1 MGRSRVAFTVTVV
14 LAGSAFG
21 CTNDKREVGP
31 EDESDRVFD
40 TSVLHEIR
48 IEVAPEH
55 IAALEHDRE
64 QRVPCTFIFDGKRI
78 ENVAIRQKGGGSQ
91 RGSVHDKPSFSVRFD
106 EIVSGQTLYGL
117 DKLILNNAD
126 MDPTL
131 LHEHLGFDL
140 YRRAGIPSRR
150 SAHAVVT
157 MSGMRAG
164 DQTYGVYV
172 VVEAVNETLMARHFG
187 PQHANGNLFEDADT
201 GDFAANPYG
210 LDLKDEGQS
219 GRSRERLVAFADFL
233 RNATDDELLQHL
245 DGFIDV
251 DRYLDSFAIDLLAEH
266 VDGFWLTP
274 RNFYLYE
281 HPADHRFVL
290 IPHGMDLLF
299 EPFGNVCGALPE
311 PARLPTEI
319 GRRIAAHPVLRAR
332 LQQALDRMLDEVWD
346 VDHMLQRIDALTVL
360 LERSKHDEPA
370 FVDQRDDHLEARPR
384 LERLVRNAEAVWRDK
399 TATCGDG
406 VRSGNELCA
415 NMCDDGNLD
424 DGDGCSSRCVL
435 EFCRDGILQPGLGE
449 VCEGHQRACTW
460 DCTHL
465 VVCGDSVVEDAVEYA
480 ERCDDGNT
488 RDGDACTSDC
498 MPRCS
503 FDTFAGAMYA
513 FCAARESYPIA
524 VGICGHVRAAPAVPR
539 SAAEQAWIA
548 ERTRALA
555 AGPWWIGLD
564 RYEGTWWAGDAP
576 VTWLD
581 WAAGEPDEPGEQACA
596 VLDPARNGAWDARP
610 CDHAY
615 PVVCRM
621 F

>member
-1 MGRSRVAFTVTVV
+1 MGTSRVAFMVAVV
-14 LAGSAFG
+14 LVGKVFG
-21 CTNDKREVGP
+21 CAKTEPDAGP

-40 TSVLHEIR
+40 TAVLHEIR

-55 IAALEHDRE
+55 LAALEHDRE
-64 QRVPCTFIFDGKRI
+64 QRVPCTFIFDGKRL

-91 RGSVHDKPSFSVRFD
+91 SGSLYGKPSLSVRFD
-106 EIVSGQTLYGL
+106 EIVAGQTLHGL

-157 MSGMRAG
+157 LAGLRSGE
-164 DQTYGVYV
+164 QTYGVYV
-172 VVEAVNETLMARHFG
+172 VVEAVNETLLARHFG

-201 GDFAANPYG
+201 GDFAANPHG

-219 GRSRERLVAFADFL
+219 GHSRERLVAFAEFL
-233 RNATDDELLQHL
+233 RTATDDELLEHL
-245 DGFIDV
+245 DDFIDV
-251 DRYLDSFAIDLLAEH
+251 DRYLDSFALDLLAEH

-274 RNFYLYE
+274 RNYYLYE

-299 EPFGNVCGALPE
+299 EPSGDVCGVLPE
-311 PARLPTEI
+311 PMSLPTEL
-319 GRRIAAHPVLRAR
+319 GRRIAGHPDLRAR
-332 LQQALDRMLDEVWD
+332 LEQSMDRMLDEVWD
-346 VDHMLQRIDALTVL
+346 VELMLERIDTLTRL

-370 FVDQRDDHLEARPR
+370 FVDQRDDHLEARDTID
-384 LERLVRNAEAVWRDK
+384 RLVRSAEQIWRNG
-399 TATCGDG
+399 ASTCGDG

-415 NMCDDGNLD
+415 NMCDDGNGV
-424 DGDGCSSRCVL
+424 DGDGCSSQCTL

-449 VCEGHQRACTW
+449 VCEGHQPACTW

-465 VVCGDSVVEDAVEYA
+465 VVCGDGIVEDAVEHA

-488 RDGDACTSDC
+488 LDDDGCTNDC
-498 MPRCS
+498 TPGCS
-503 FDTFAGAMYA
+503 FDTFAGARYA
-513 FCAARESYPIA
+513 FCLAREPQTLA
-524 VGICGHVRAAPAVPR
+524 AGMCGYVHAAPAVPR
-539 SAAEQAWIA
+539 SAEEQAWIA
-548 ERTRALA
+548 ERTRELA
-555 AGPWWIGLD
+555 TGPWWIGLD
-564 RYEGTWWAGDAP
+564 SYAGQWWAGEAP
-576 VTWLD
+576 ATWLG
-581 WAAGEPDEPGEQACA
+581 WAQGEPDEPGEHACA
-596 VLDPARNGAWDARP
+596 VLDPEQDGSWDDRP
-610 CDHAY
+610 CDEKH
-615 PVVCRM
+615 PVVCRL